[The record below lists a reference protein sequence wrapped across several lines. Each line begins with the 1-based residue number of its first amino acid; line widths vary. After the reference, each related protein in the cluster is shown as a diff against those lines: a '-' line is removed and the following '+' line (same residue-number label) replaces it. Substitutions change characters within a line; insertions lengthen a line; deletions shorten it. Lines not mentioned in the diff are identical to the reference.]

1 MKANPLGALN
11 LASQIRN
18 ILLSAAFMT
27 TAVLAMAPLAH
38 AQDEELAQDEDGLAR
53 FQREHEGYAGVQ
65 GGRQALVG
73 AAVTLYAAGTSGYGG
88 PATVIAK
95 GTTNSKGQVIFYSFK
110 PPRGNPQTYVVA
122 LGGNAGHGANPAIG
136 LSAAL
141 GPYDSIPSKVIV
153 DEITTAASVYALSQF
168 LSADGTQLGTSATN
182 ITGLDNAAATTQNLM
197 VLQTGRAATAL
208 VKGAYGTPP
217 TATLNTLGDL
227 LDAANSA
234 APGSAAITNLFAD
247 ATPPGGT
254 APTTTLQAIL
264 DIARNPAQNAG
275 AIFGLAS
282 GDWTYT
288 PVLSAAP
295 NDWTLGIDFT
305 GGTVLRANTRVG
317 SIGVDG
323 AGKVWFAA
331 FDSDSSIN
339 GGNGF
344 IANLSSVGV
353 PSKPYTDNGHVAS
366 PLALAID
373 AWGNVFVPN
382 ETTSTVTGLS
392 NSGKSLP
399 GSPFN
404 DGGANSPFLIAVN
417 KAGDVVVG
425 ASNNQVAEL
434 TPPGYVATALA
445 VPPGPLL
452 PILSAL
458 GINGSGSIF
467 VADGNNQG
475 LDELPSSTYADP
487 GLSTPAGLAF
497 DPAGNAWVGNTG
509 VGISEFLVAG
519 GYTPVNYV
527 NSVYSVG
534 GIAIDSAGNVWVAN
548 QDPNGNNGVVELTN
562 SGTQVGDFI
571 SAGGAFANANGAD
584 NVALDASG
592 NVWVAGDSN
601 YVIEVVGAAAPVKT
615 PVIEQ
620 PTKP

>member
-1 MKANPLGALN
+1 MKAHPWGALN
-11 LASQIRN
+11 LGSQIRN
-18 ILLSAAFMT
+18 ILLSAACMT
-27 TAVLAMAPLAH
+27 TAALAMAPLAH
-38 AQDEELAQDEDGLAR
+38 AQDEDEMVR

-65 GGRQALVG
+65 GGRQPLVG
-73 AAVTLYAAGTSGYGG
+73 AAVTLYAAGTAGYGG

-122 LGGNAGHGANPAIG
+122 LGGNAGQGTNPAIG

-141 GPYDSIPSKVIV
+141 GPYYSIPSRVTV

-182 ITGLDNAAATTQNLM
+182 VTGLDNAAATTQNLM

-208 VKGAYGTPP
+208 VKGAYGSPP

-254 APTTTLQAIL
+254 APTTTLQAAL
-264 DIARNPAQNAG
+264 DIARNPAQNAS

-282 GDWTYT
+282 GDTTYT
-288 PVLSAAP
+288 PALSAAP

-305 GGTVLRANTRVG
+305 GGTVLGANTRVG

-331 FDSDSSIN
+331 FASDSSIN
-339 GGNGF
+339 DGNGF
-344 IANLSSVGV
+344 IADLSSVGV

-366 PLALAID
+366 PFALAID
-373 AWGNVFVPN
+373 GWGNVFVPN
-382 ETTSTVTGLS
+382 ETTSTVTGIS
-392 NSGKSLP
+392 NSGRPLS

-425 ASNNQVAEL
+425 ASNDQVAEL
-434 TPPGYVATALA
+434 TPPGYVATPLV

-467 VADGNNQG
+467 VADGNNQR
-475 LDELPSSTYADP
+475 LEELPNSTYADP

-497 DPAGNAWVGNTG
+497 DPAGNAWVGNSG
-509 VGISEFLVAG
+509 VGISEFLVAS

-527 NSVYSVG
+527 NSVNAVG

-571 SAGGAFANANGAD
+571 SAAGAFANANGAD
-584 NVALDASG
+584 NIALDASG

-601 YVIEVVGAAAPVKT
+601 YVIELVGAAAPVKT

-620 PTKP
+620 PAKP